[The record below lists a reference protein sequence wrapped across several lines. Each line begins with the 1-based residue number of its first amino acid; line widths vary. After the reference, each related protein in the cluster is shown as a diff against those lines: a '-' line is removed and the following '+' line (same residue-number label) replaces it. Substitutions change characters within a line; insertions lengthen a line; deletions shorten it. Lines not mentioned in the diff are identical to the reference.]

1 MEKIWE
7 QMKTNV
13 AQWVRTKNR
22 ANDEYIATLSPKVF
36 FIETPETF

>member
-7 QMKTNV
+7 QMKT
-13 AQWVRTKNR
+13 QWVRTKNR
-22 ANDEYIATLSPKVF
+22 ANDEYITTLSPKVF